1 MFLERLSLRHFRN
14 YGIQEVGFAAPKA
27 ILVGENAQGKS
38 NLLESIQVLAALKS
52 FRAGRDRDLVQGGA
66 TMAEIG
72 GVCRRGG
79 SQVELAVRLRSTGG
93 RSLWVNGVTVRRQ
106 REFLGNLHAV
116 LFSSLDLD
124 LVRGGPEGRRE
135 WLDRV
140 LVQLE
145 PIYSDLLGQYEQVV
159 RQRNAL
165 LRLGE
170 AAAAQLALWNEP
182 LVTLGVRVMRRR
194 SRLLQRLAPI
204 AARWH
209 EAISGGEILHV
220 GYVPKVSMANNDP
233 PEAIR
238 EQFWVQLAARQMAER
253 MQGTS
258 LVGPHRDDVGLS
270 VNGVPARTFA
280 SQGQQRTLVLALKLA
295 ELEFL
300 TEQLQETPLLLLDDV
315 LAELDL
321 QRQNHL
327 LQAIG
332 DRVQTVITTTHL
344 STFRGKWLD
353 SAQTFRVVRG
363 TVSIEPISNFHG

>member
-1 MFLERLSLRHFRN
+1 VFLERLSLRHFRN
-14 YGIQEVGFAAPKA
+14 YGLQEVRFAAPKA

-38 NLLESIQVLAALKS
+38 NLLESIQVLATLKS
-52 FRAGRDRDLVQGGA
+52 FRTSRDRDLVQGGA

-79 SQVELAVRLRSTGG
+79 SQVELGIRLRPAGG
-93 RSLWVNGVTVRRQ
+93 RSLCVNGVTVRRQ

-135 WLDRV
+135 WLDRI
-140 LVQLE
+140 LGQLE
-145 PIYSDLLGQYEQVV
+145 PVYSDLLAQYEQVV

-165 LRLGE
+165 LRVGE
-170 AAAAQLALWNEP
+170 AAAAQLALWDEP

-194 SRLLQRLAPI
+194 SRLVQRLAPI

-209 EAISGGEILHV
+209 EVIGDGERLQV
-220 GYVPKVSMANNDP
+220 SYVPKVTMANEDS
-233 PEAIR
+233 PEILQA
-238 EQFWVQLAARQMAER
+238 QFSAQLAARQMAER

-258 LVGPHRDDVGLS
+258 LVGPHRDDVGLA

-321 QRQNHL
+321 TRQTHL
-327 LQAIG
+327 LNAIG

-363 TVSIEPISNFHG
+363 TVCSEPISNFHG

>member
-1 MFLERLSLRHFRN
+1 
-14 YGIQEVGFAAPKA
+14 
-27 ILVGENAQGKS
+27 
-38 NLLESIQVLAALKS
+38 
-52 FRAGRDRDLVQGGA
+52 
-66 TMAEIG
+66 
-72 GVCRRGG
+72 
-79 SQVELAVRLRSTGG
+79 
-93 RSLWVNGVTVRRQ
+93 
-106 REFLGNLHAV
+106 
-116 LFSSLDLD
+116 
-124 LVRGGPEGRRE
+124 
-135 WLDRV
+135 
-140 LVQLE
+140 LE
-145 PIYSDLLGQYEQVV
+145 PVYSDLLAQYEQVV

-165 LRLGE
+165 LRVGE
-170 AAAAQLALWNEP
+170 TAAAQLALWDEP

-194 SRLLQRLAPI
+194 SRLVQRLAPI

-209 EAISGGEILHV
+209 EVIGDGERLQV
-220 GYVPKVSMANNDP
+220 SYVPKVTMANEDS
-233 PEAIR
+233 PEILQA
-238 EQFWVQLAARQMAER
+238 QFSAQLAARQMAER

-258 LVGPHRDDVGLS
+258 LVGPHRDDVGLA

-321 QRQNHL
+321 TRQTHL
-327 LQAIG
+327 LNAIG

-363 TVSIEPISNFHG
+363 TVCIEPISNFHG